1 MLEQQSAIPFAPG
14 ISKDIKLMYSLA
26 LGDLTNMKKIWDKVK
41 EEKERG
47 MNFIEGQSR
56 KTKMVPREQTE
67 FLSD

>member
-1 MLEQQSAIPFAPG
+1 MLQQQSAIPFAPG
-14 ISKDIKLMYSLA
+14 ISKDIKLMFSLA

-56 KTKMVPREQTE
+56 KTKRVPWEQTE